1 MAGNNRWFHI
11 LGDISAVACERKIYP
26 LKGKSLEN
34 VIYIIDFVVLSL
46 LNLNVKK
53 KKKAN
58 IKRNLQPIPK
68 CIFFYRKTDSG

>member
-58 IKRNLQPIPK
+58 KTEFTTHPEMS
-68 CIFFYRKTDSG
+68 FFSI